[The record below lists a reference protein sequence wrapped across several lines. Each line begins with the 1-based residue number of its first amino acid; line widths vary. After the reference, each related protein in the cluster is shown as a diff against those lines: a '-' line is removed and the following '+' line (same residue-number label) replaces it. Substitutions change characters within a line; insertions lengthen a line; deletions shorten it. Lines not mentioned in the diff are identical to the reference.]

1 MNRVGFE
8 QKCRPAVPDWL
19 GDFGRSP
26 ALPDGNPALFWGN
39 SRTRKA
45 PVGAVFA
52 GRHLAQ
58 VETAGTPSYI
68 GPACTVASNVDALN
82 TRYF

>member
-1 MNRVGFE
+1 
-8 QKCRPAVPDWL
+8 VPDWL
-19 GDFGRSP
+19 GDFGRNP

-45 PVGAVFA
+45 PAGAVFA

-58 VETAGTPSYI
+58 VEPAGTPSYTRPI
-68 GPACTVASNVDALN
+68 ASTVDAWHARLPSGMPG
-82 TRYF
+82 